1 MPASCPARAQ
11 LAARRPARSDLIVCC
26 LPAERRLSVEDAK
39 GSGNIL
45 NWQPAVS
52 KAKKQA
58 INAAN
63 PDAVELPAALAPSAK
78 WAGTG
83 MVNKM
88 PPAVAEKLASL
99 YDTKGISN
107 YQSRSR
113 TSL

>member
-52 KAKKQA
+52 KAKKQ
-58 INAAN
+58 
-63 PDAVELPAALAPSAK
+63 PAGG
-78 WAGTG
+78 W
-83 MVNKM
+83 
-88 PPAVAEKLASL
+88 
-99 YDTKGISN
+99 Y
-107 YQSRSR
+107 
-113 TSL
+113 